1 MPSESHPGLCD
12 RAKCCLVF
20 ALGVLL
26 FASTSVFAS
35 FGHLHNSSQQSLTPL
50 QIEIENQR
58 ERLNSADIEQR
69 REAVMRLGALRH
81 PAASRVAASA
91 LNDPS
96 TAVCVAAM
104 NAILWLPTEE
114 SAALLIPLLK
124 NKDEFVRQ
132 ETSYALGRTRSR
144 AAVTPLIELLGKEK
158 KSGVR
163 GAAVVSLGQLGD
175 EAAVVPLAVLLVPD
189 LAAAANKRNK
199 TGGKENEFVL
209 RAAAHS
215 LGQLR
220 SRAAVPA
227 LMATLQNEEN
237 PADLRREAAVALGL
251 IADPEAAPLLR
262 ALLSTP
268 DPYLSLA
275 AHESLRRI
283 AERQQRNR

>member
-1 MPSESHPGLCD
+1 MPSQSQPNLCD
-12 RAKCCLVF
+12 RAKSCLVI
-20 ALGVLL
+20 ALGALL
-26 FASTSVFAS
+26 LATTSLLASP
-35 FGHLHNSSQQSLTPL
+35 QQSLTPL
-50 QIEIENQR
+50 QIEIEKQR
-58 ERLNSADIEQR
+58 ERLSSADMEQR
-69 REAVMRLGALRH
+69 REAVMRLGTLRH
-81 PAASRVAASA
+81 PAASRVAAAA
-91 LNDPS
+91 LNDLSP
-96 TAVCVAAM
+96 AVRVAAM
-104 NAILWLPTEE
+104 NSILWLPAEE
-114 SAALLIPLLK
+114 SSALLIPLLK
-124 NKDEFVRQ
+124 DKDEFVRQ
-132 ETSYALGRTRSR
+132 ETSYALGRTGSR
-144 AAVTPLIELLGKEK
+144 AAVTPLIELLAKEK

-163 GAAVVSLGQLGD
+163 GAAVVSLGRLGE

-189 LAAAANKRNK
+189 LSAAGSKKKK

-227 LMATLQNEEN
+227 LMATLQNEMN

-262 ALLSTP
+262 ALLSAP

-283 AERQQRNR
+283 SERQQRDR